1 MINKSMAFFLAAFFA
16 VSGHAAKTAY
26 AEAQCEA
33 IETKP
38 VKIEAWISK
47 RFKKNKRAIKKE
59 MGSLDHTKV
68 MLRVF
73 PMKDPAPVMA
83 IGKCVP
89 VEIAQHAIRQAL
101 KYTAGVNS
109 LVNQQALYTHWVGI
123 GTMNF
128 DEYTQRAVTADQLKQ
143 LMDASLNTEAFQ
155 SLYRKLATMSDTVK
169 GFGMTVP
176 NPRKTN
182 K

>member
-1 MINKSMAFFLAAFFA
+1 MINPSMAFFLAALLA
-16 VSGHAAKTAY
+16 VSGHAAQTAY
-26 AEAQCEA
+26 AETQCETV
-33 IETKP
+33 ETKS

-47 RFKKNKRAIKKE
+47 RFKKNKREIKKE
-59 MGSLDHTKV
+59 MGSLAHTKV

-89 VEIAQHAIRQAL
+89 VKIAQHAIRQAL
-101 KYTAGVNS
+101 KYTAGVSS
-109 LVNQQALYTHWVGI
+109 LVDQRVLYSHWVGI

-128 DEYTQRAVTADQLKQ
+128 DEYSQQSVNADQLKQ

-155 SLYRKLATMSDTVK
+155 NLYRKFATQSDTVK
-169 GFGMTVP
+169 GFGMDVP
-176 NPRKTN
+176 NPRQRN
-182 K
+182 Q